1 MVRYCR
7 YPTQLPDQSVKS
19 KRDILSKY
27 IPEAALE
34 EAHILLEK
42 YPCHL
47 KITRRRATKH
57 GDFRRYKDGRVQ
69 ISINNDPNRYR
80 FLITLVH
87 EYAHLLTYKQGKR
100 VRPHGREWK
109 NNFQRLMLPFL
120 RPDIFPEEI
129 LRSLSAYLRKPKAST
144 DGDIELSLALR
155 QFDPEKTGSMVF
167 ELPEQSLFQYR
178 NRTFVKG
185 EKRRTRYEC
194 IEVAT
199 HKKYIFHPHAEVA
212 PIKNENLKND

>member
-1 MVRYCR
+1 M
-7 YPTQLPDQSVKS
+7 
-19 KRDILSKY
+19 SKY
-27 IPEAALE
+27 LPEASLKQAL
-34 EAHILLEK
+34 ILLENH
-42 YPCHL
+42 PCNL
-47 KITRRRATKH
+47 KITKRRVTKH

-87 EYAHLLTYKQGKR
+87 EYAHLVTYKEAKR
-100 VRPHGREWK
+100 VRPHGREWQL
-109 NNFQRLMLPFL
+109 NFQRLMLPFL
-120 RPDIFPEEI
+120 SPEIFPQDI
-129 LRSLSAYLRKPKAST
+129 LRSLSAYLKKPKAST
-144 DGDIELSLALR
+144 DGDIHLSLALKK
-155 QFDPEKTGSMVF
+155 FDPDKTGSMVF

-199 HKKYIFHPHAEVA
+199 HKKYIFHPHAEVD
-212 PIKNENLKND
+212 PLTK

>member
-1 MVRYCR
+1 M
-7 YPTQLPDQSVKS
+7 
-19 KRDILSKY
+19 
-27 IPEAALE
+27 PEAALE
-34 EAHILLEK
+34 QALVLLERH
-42 YPCHL
+42 PCHL

-57 GDFRRYKDGRVQ
+57 GDFRRYRDGRVQ

-87 EYAHLLTYKQGKR
+87 EYAHLVTYEEGKR
-100 VRPHGREWK
+100 VKPHGREWQM
-109 NNFQRLMLPFL
+109 NFQRLMLPFL
-120 RPDIFPEEI
+120 RPDIFPQEI
-129 LRSLSAYLRKPKAST
+129 LRSLSAYLKSPRAST
-144 DGDIELSLALR
+144 DGDIDLSLALR
-155 QFDPEKTGSMVF
+155 QCDPEKTGSMVF

-199 HKKYIFHPHAEVA
+199 HKKYIFHPHAEVD
-212 PIKNENLKND
+212 PIMNQNSKDE